1 MRRIEW
7 IILFIKVFLVLIF
20 LGIILPLIIEL
31 MFSCLF
37 MIDKKPP
44 GGSSLYIFFNYGR

>member
-1 MRRIEW
+1 MRKNQS

-31 MFSCLF
+31 LFKCLF

-44 GGSSLYIFFNYGR
+44 GGSSIYIFFNYRR